1 MGTAAVIK
9 KLQCGVPFEIIA
21 SRIFFR
27 ALSTN
32 PDNGLAV
39 HSRNERGEGATFH
52 SFTSPPP
59 PLTLSLSLAF
69 LTRYFCPASP
79 ISPSTSSLSRLFSR
93 AENPSLATRSR
104 QLRKNPRSFFF
115 SDSTKG
121 KGIVSK
127 NFSSRIGFKIFRFPF
142 DPRAP
147 AWKRNAELYPG
158 IRFIISFN
166 SFLY

>member
-1 MGTAAVIK
+1 MD
-9 KLQCGVPFEIIA
+9 LPFTRETRGERGQRSTP
-21 SRIFFR
+21 SRLPPPSDSVSLISIPNAIF
-27 ALSTN
+27 L
-32 PDNGLAV
+32 PGLA
-39 HSRNERGEGATFH
+39 HFPLHFFTLA
-52 SFTSPPP
+52 SFLEQRIRPSP
-59 PLTLSLSLAF
+59 
-69 LTRYFCPASP
+69 
-79 ISPSTSSLSRLFSR
+79 
-93 AENPSLATRSR
+93 TRSR